1 MRFRILAP
9 LLAAFVLTS
18 AQPVFGATP
27 PALVKRAHVGL
38 PLPGPERAP
47 APLAPQFASKLRAMK
62 ALTPVGAASTLTPPI
77 GGAIPFITRPY
88 LNYHVATSV
97 FDHCNPDYTIDGKV
111 CEYDGTVALASNG
124 RDPGFSSGY
133 AITPGGRD
141 YLYYDGH
148 NGWDL
153 ALYYENIM
161 ASADGVVRIAGID
174 SVNPCFG
181 TNIVID
187 HPNGFSTRYAHLSKL
202 YVAIGASV
210 TRGQVIGQSGN
221 TGCSTGA
228 HLHFGVY
235 ITSSWTAIDPF
246 GWTGAPGAD
255 PWPSD
260 QGNLWLT
267 GMPAN
272 PLPYAPNAVTAS
284 AGFQS
289 ALISWQPPSFDGG
302 MGISTYTVTASPGGS
317 SATVAGNVTTATV
330 TGLTTGTAY
339 TFTVAAMNNVG
350 AGPASAPSNS
360 VIPQSVPDPPTN
372 VVATPG
378 NLSATVSWSP
388 PAMIGG
394 SAITGYTVAST
405 GVNLTVPGAQTQ
417 VQVPQLSGSSYRFTV
432 SATNASGTGLPSAA
446 SNVVA
451 PYPFRAMYT
460 LDGFGVLHPN
470 GATREAT
477 VTGSWPGWKIARA
490 AALLPDASGGYVLE
504 GFGGVHPFKVGNNPL
519 PASVTDYAYWSG
531 WDIARDVVLL
541 PTSTAAKP
549 QGYTLDGFGGVHQF
563 GGAPVVRATA
573 YFGVDIARRLVLLGD
588 GTGGYVIDNYGGLHA
603 FAVGSNPMPPAITNN
618 AVWSG
623 WNIARDV
630 ALLPGS
636 TAANVGGV
644 TLDGFGGPHPFGSA
658 GTSGVTGFP
667 YWNGWDIARSV
678 RLSPLSTA
686 TQLQGWTLDGF
697 GGVHA
702 FGGAPNVPMSAYWNF
717 DIAVDLEMN

>member
-1 MRFRILAP
+1 
-9 LLAAFVLTS
+9 LAAFVFTS

-27 PALVKRAHVGL
+27 PTLVKRAHVGL

-47 APLAPQFASKLRAMK
+47 APLAPEFASKLRILKSLTPGGAAN
-62 ALTPVGAASTLTPPI
+62 ALTPGVG
-77 GGAIPFITRPY
+77 GGTAFITRPY
-88 LNYHVATSV
+88 MNYHVATSI
-97 FDHCNPDYTIDGKV
+97 FDHCNPDYTTDGKI

-187 HPNGFSTRYAHLSKL
+187 HPNGMSTRYAHLSQI
-202 YVAIGASV
+202 YVPVGASV

-260 QGNLWLT
+260 QGDLWLT

-272 PLPYAPNAVTAS
+272 PLPYAPNAVSAA

-289 ALISWQPPSFDGG
+289 ALVSWQPPSFDGG
-302 MGISTYTVTASPGGS
+302 NGISSYTVTASPGGS
-317 SATVAGNVTTATV
+317 TATAAGNLTSATVR
-330 TGLTTGTAY
+330 GLTTGTAY
-339 TFTVAAMNNVG
+339 TFTVTAMNNVG

-372 VVATPG
+372 VAATPG
-378 NLSATVSWSP
+378 NLSATVSWLP

-394 SAITGYTVAST
+394 SAITGYNVVST
-405 GVNLTVPGAQTQ
+405 GVSRTVPGTATR
-417 VQVPQLSGSSYRFTV
+417 VVVPQLSGSNYRFTV
-432 SATNASGTGLPSAA
+432 TATNANGTGLASAA
-446 SNVVA
+446 SNAVT
-451 PYPFRAMYT
+451 PYPFKAMYT
-460 LDGFGVLHPN
+460 LDGFGGLHGD
-470 GATREAT
+470 GASPDPTWTAYW
-477 VTGSWPGWKIARA
+477 SNWKIAKA
-490 AALLPDASGGYVLE
+490 AALLPSASGGYVLD
-504 GFGGVHPFKVGNNPL
+504 GFGGLHSFRVGSNPL
-519 PASVTDYAYWSG
+519 PANVTDVAYWNG
-531 WDIARDVVLL
+531 WDIARDLALL
-541 PTSTAAKP
+541 PTSTPTQP
-549 QGYTLDGFGGVHQF
+549 QGYTLDGLGGIHQF
-563 GGAPVVRATA
+563 GGAPVVRASA
-573 YFGVDIARRLVLLGD
+573 YWSIDIARRMALLSD
-588 GTGGYVIDNYGGLHA
+588 GTGGYVMDGYGGLHP
-603 FAVGSNPMPPAITNN
+603 FAVGNNPMPPAISNF
-618 AVWSG
+618 AYWPG
-623 WNIARDV
+623 WNIARDLV
-630 ALLPGS
+630 LVPGS
-636 TAANVGGV
+636 TAASVAGA
-644 TLDGFGGPHPFGSA
+644 TLDGYGNVHPFGSA
-658 GTSGVTGFP
+658 SGAGGIVSGVA
-667 YWNGWDIARSV
+667 YWSGWDIARSV
-678 RLSPLSTA
+678 RLSPASTA
-686 TQLQGWTLDGF
+686 TQLQGWTLDGY
-697 GGVHA
+697 GGLHA
-702 FGGAPNVPMSAYWNF
+702 FGGAPNAPMSAYWNW
-717 DIAVDLEMN
+717 DIAVGVTIN

>member
-1 MRFRILAP
+1 
-9 LLAAFVLTS
+9 
-18 AQPVFGATP
+18 
-27 PALVKRAHVGL
+27 
-38 PLPGPERAP
+38 
-47 APLAPQFASKLRAMK
+47 MK
-62 ALTPVGAASTLTPPI
+62 ALMPVGAANALTPAV

-88 LNYHVATSV
+88 MNYHVATSI

-202 YVAIGASV
+202 YVAVGASV

-260 QGNLWLT
+260 QGDVWLT

-272 PLPYAPNAVTAS
+272 PLPYAPTAVTAV

-302 MGISTYTVTASPGGS
+302 SGISSYTVSASPGGS
-317 SATVAGNVTTATV
+317 SATAAGNLTSATV
-330 TGLTTGTAY
+330 SGLTTGTAY

-350 AGPASAPSNS
+350 AGPVSAPSNS

-372 VVATPG
+372 VVAAPG

-394 SAITGYTVAST
+394 SAITGYTVNST
-405 GVNLTVPGAQTQ
+405 GVNLSVPGTQTQ
-417 VQVPQLSGSSYRFTV
+417 AQVPQLTGSSYRFTV

-451 PYPFRAMYT
+451 PYPFHAMYT
-460 LDGFGVLHPN
+460 LDGYGGLHPD

-504 GFGGVHPFKVGNNPL
+504 GFGGVHPFKVGSNPL

-541 PTSTAAKP
+541 PTSTAAQP
-549 QGYTLDGFGGVHQF
+549 HGYTLDGFGGIHQF
-563 GGAPVVRATA
+563 GGAPVARTTF
-573 YFGVDIARRLVLLGD
+573 YPGLDIARRLVVLSD
-588 GTGGYVIDNYGGLHA
+588 GTGGYVMDAYGGLHA
-603 FAVGSNPMPPAITNN
+603 FAVGSNPMPAAITNN
-618 AVWSG
+618 AFWSG
-623 WNIARDV
+623 WNIARDG

-636 TAANVGGV
+636 TASNVGGV
-644 TLDGFGGPHPFGSA
+644 TLDGFGGPHSFGTA
-658 GTSGVTGFP
+658 GATGVTGFP
-667 YWNGWDIARSV
+667 YWSGWDIARSV

-717 DIAVDLEMN
+717 DIAVDLTMK